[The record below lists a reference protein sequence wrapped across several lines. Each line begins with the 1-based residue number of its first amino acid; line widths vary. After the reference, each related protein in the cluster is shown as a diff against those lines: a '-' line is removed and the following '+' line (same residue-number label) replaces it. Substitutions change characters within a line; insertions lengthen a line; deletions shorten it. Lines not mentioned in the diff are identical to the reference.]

1 MHKIQFMQNELA
13 LIMGEFTVEEGRE
26 LLCNLLQQKISF
38 HHRKTTQHR
47 EMFGTESSEALLRI
61 QELKAMKEKLLLD
74 FEKMDAHE
82 KLFING
88 NITISSSAHQQ
99 AS

>member
-1 MHKIQFMQNELA
+1 
-13 LIMGEFTVEEGRE
+13 
-26 LLCNLLQQKISF
+26 
-38 HHRKTTQHR
+38 
-47 EMFGTESSEALLRI
+47 MFGTESPEALLRI

-74 FEKMDAHE
+74 FEKLDAHE

>member
-1 MHKIQFMQNELA
+1 
-13 LIMGEFTVEEGRE
+13 
-26 LLCNLLQQKISF
+26 
-38 HHRKTTQHR
+38 
-47 EMFGTESSEALLRI
+47 MFGTESSEALLRI

-74 FEKMDAHE
+74 FETMDAHE
-82 KLFING
+82 KLLING